1 MSRYAAAV
9 FVLAVGFSSL
19 GCVKRLPAS
28 VGGDRKLTA
37 GEKVEFGQKVEV
49 PEGTQVVW
57 SMGDGAELR
66 GPRVEHAWH
75 VPGTYTVG
83 VEVTDPDGQKRSD
96 SATVTVGRVGLLEVL
111 PASVEALLSF
121 ERPAERMKELPV
133 LLERLLPSGKDANAV
148 LASIQEN
155 LGFDP
160 LSEKGLESA
169 GLDPQGG
176 LAWVSLRAEPGVVNA
191 AVAGIHRVDQA
202 RETFRRLLNK
212 MGEVKEQASP
222 SDPAILESRR
232 GEKDELVAASTVYRG
247 HLWVCFHE
255 AGGPDPV
262 AALVALRSGRG
273 GGLAGSAHYRKAA
286 AARKETGAGHLFMSN
301 WYLRFA
307 QGSDQQAGAG
317 EDQIESQVIDRLEY
331 FRADLDLL
339 GDKVR
344 LHSWTGL
351 SGKEAAVLAKTFKA
365 RNRVPAFSKLVS
377 PQEHL
382 VVKLSVDLPGFW
394 KAVLDLAGQGNLWG
408 EMIGGLEQLGAGTGV
423 RVREG
428 LLDNLGDNH
437 LLLVRLKPVGL
448 LDVASRGDQAS
459 SGPADLFQAV
469 VFSQL
474 RDQDLFV
481 DTLGRLAALPPVA
494 GVLRKPKGATR
505 NVFEIQAGLLPLTLV
520 VEKGFAVLATSAG
533 LAGQSAG
540 RLGAFQKAVEGWPQ
554 VMDRDDHQVAF
565 MRVHQFIEDFKRAE
579 VPRDNPGA
587 AFMKSMAM
595 MVLGKLSAIYTATL
609 DAALS
614 GDTLAINLTLAAQ

>member
-1 MSRYAAAV
+1 VSRYAAAV
-9 FVLAVGFSSL
+9 FVLVIGLLGL

-28 VGGDRKLTA
+28 VGGDRRLTA
-37 GEKVEFGQKVEV
+37 GEKAEFGQKAEV
-49 PEGTQVVW
+49 PEGTEVVW

-111 PASVEALLSF
+111 PDNVEVLVSF

-160 LSEKGLESA
+160 LTEKGLEAA
-169 GLDPQGG
+169 GLDPRGG
-176 LAWVSLRAEPGVVNA
+176 LAWVSLRADPGVVNA
-191 AVAGIHRVDQA
+191 AVAGIRRAEQA
-202 RETFRRLLNK
+202 QETFRRLLNK

-232 GEKDELVAASTVYRG
+232 GEKDELVVASTVYRG
-247 HLWVCFHE
+247 HLWVCFQDP
-255 AGGPDPV
+255 GGPDPV
-262 AALVALRSGRG
+262 ATLVALRSGRSG
-273 GGLAGSAHYRKAA
+273 SLAGSAHYRKAA
-286 AARKETGAGHLFMSN
+286 ATRKETGAGHMFMSS
-301 WYLRFA
+301 WYLRQA
-307 QGSDQQAGAG
+307 QQQAAG
-317 EDQIESQVIDRLEY
+317 GDEIENQVIDRLEY

-351 SGKEAAVLAKTFKA
+351 SGEEAAVLARTFKA

-394 KAVLDLAGQGNLWG
+394 KAVLDLAGQGNLWE
-408 EMIGGLEQLGAGTGV
+408 EMIGGLEQLGAGTGI

-428 LLDNLGDNH
+428 LLNNLGDNH
-437 LLLVRLKPVGL
+437 LLLVRFNPVGL
-448 LDVASRGDQAS
+448 LDVASRGDQAR

-474 RDQDLFV
+474 RDQELFV
-481 DTLGRLAALPPVA
+481 ETLERLVALPPVA
-494 GVLRKPKGATR
+494 GLLRKPKGATR
-505 NVFEIQAGLLPLTLV
+505 NVFEIQMSLLPLTLV
-520 VEKGFAVLATSAG
+520 VEKGFAVLSTSAG

-540 RLGAFQKAVEGWPQ
+540 RVGALPKAVEGWPE
-554 VMDRDDHQVAF
+554 VMDRGDHQVAF
-565 MRVHQFIEDFKRAE
+565 MRVRRFIQDFQRAE

-595 MVLGKLSAIYTATL
+595 MVLGKLSAISTATL
-609 DAALS
+609 DAALT
-614 GDTLAINLTLAAQ
+614 GDTLAVNLTLAAQ